1 MLSSGSVSSLQSSST
16 NTFSSVSTTTN
27 TDPAILTTQ
36 PSLSLPSA
44 TVPAV
49 TASTGAADGAN
60 LVKNGDFETGAIS
73 PWIPAGTY
81 SLVAGR
87 NSAHGVSLRTSP
99 STSLTSI
106 ISQTITTKPGT
117 LYRFSFYMNPI
128 SGGSNS
134 ILTCTALDAVG
145 TSIKIP
151 TNVDT
156 NQWSQKSFTFTAP
169 GASIIV
175 GCKID
180 STVTAEALLDDIS
193 VTLASSTSSSLPPAS
208 LPSTARPDVSVPT
221 RSTQSDPPT
230 PTSSIQSN
238 LTPTSN
244 IPSSSTITSG
254 TLSTSSTQPLSPVT
268 TVPVQASSIQPS
280 SVLSTLP
287 AVSSPPASST
297 QSISSATSASL
308 LASNI
313 QSSLPLSSS
322 PVSSIQSSVIPTTST
337 LAAVS
342 TASISTLSTNTD
354 PAIITTQ
361 PNLSLPSATVP
372 AVTASTGAANGAN
385 LVKNGDFETGALS
398 PWIPAGNYSL
408 VAGRDSPHGISLR
421 TFPPT
426 SSTGIISQTIT
437 TKPGTLYRFSFYMN
451 PISGG
456 SNSIL
461 TCTALDAVG
470 TSIKIPTNVDTNQWS
485 QKSFTFTAPGASI
498 IVGCKIDST
507 VLSEALLDDISVVVA
522 DASSQSPSTPLSSL
536 AIGTQ
541 PISGTLTS
549 IPAPAISTHSSSIAV
564 PATTTQSIMT
574 PSSVTVPAA
583 SASTADACRLNL
595 VQNGDF
601 ETGAISPWIPAGT
614 YSIVAGRDSAHAI
627 SLRTSPSTSL
637 SSVISQ
643 TITTKPGTL
652 YRFSFYMNPISG
664 GSNSILTCTA
674 LDSVGTS
681 IKIPTNVDTN
691 QWSQKSFTFTAPGA
705 SIIVGCKI
713 DSTVA
718 AEALLDDI
726 SVTQAC

>member
-1 MLSSGSVSSLQSSST
+1 ML
-16 NTFSSVSTTTN
+16 
-27 TDPAILTTQ
+27 I
-36 PSLSLPSA
+36 
-44 TVPAV
+44 
-49 TASTGAADGAN
+49 
-60 LVKNGDFETGAIS
+60 
-73 PWIPAGTY
+73 
-81 SLVAGR
+81 R
-87 NSAHGVSLRTSP
+87 
-99 STSLTSI
+99 
-106 ISQTITTKPGT
+106 
-117 LYRFSFYMNPI
+117 I
-128 SGGSNS
+128 SGR
-134 ILTCTALDAVG
+134 
-145 TSIKIP
+145 
-151 TNVDT
+151 
-156 NQWSQKSFTFTAP
+156 KSP
-169 GASIIV
+169 LPLPHR
-175 GCKID
+175 
-180 STVTAEALLDDIS
+180 EPRL
-193 VTLASSTSSSLPPAS
+193 SSLPPAS

-221 RSTQSDPPT
+221 GSTQSDPPT

-280 SVLSTLP
+280 SVLSSSLVSSIQSSVAPTSSTLP

-297 QSISSATSASL
+297 QLISSATSASL

-372 AVTASTGAANGAN
+372 AVTASTGAANEAN

-408 VAGRDSPHGISLR
+408 VAGRDSAHGISLR

-522 DASSQSPSTPLSSL
+522 DSSSQSPSTPLSSL

-549 IPAPAISTHSSSIAV
+549 IPAPAISTHSSSINV
-564 PATTTQSIMT
+564 PAISIQSSSIAVSTTTTQSIMT
-574 PSSVTVPAA
+574 PSSVSVPAA

-601 ETGAISPWIPAGT
+601 ETGSISPWIPAGT